1 MDADV
6 AAIQRQ
12 ADELT
17 ERVAAKRAVEAKA
30 AGEECFQ
37 SLGAILKLND
47 ECHALRTELGPE
59 EHRGGCDAALGLRA
73 GPRLGFGLGSG
84 ARKRWVQRR
93 ADCFVARTTIP
104 TPESKDGTD

>member
-59 EHRGGCDAALGLRA
+59 EHRGGCAAALGLRA
-73 GPRLGFGLGSG
+73 GSMLGFGLGSG
-84 ARKRWVQRR
+84 GAEEVGATPRRLFCR
-93 ADCFVARTTIP
+93 ADD
-104 TPESKDGTD
+104 ETDT

>member
-59 EHRGGCDAALGLRA
+59 EHRGGCDA
-73 GPRLGFGLGSG
+73 PR
-84 ARKRWVQRR
+84 
-93 ADCFVARTTIP
+93 
-104 TPESKDGTD
+104 